1 MPPQARGLFDEGVSS
16 GKAGLVTF
24 WQLPSSRLKST
35 TVCEGILGVE
45 LNTRLFLSSARHGD
59 GSLWRAV
66 MFALLLTTPPPRP
79 PRMLLRF
86 KQLARALSRKHWRQ
100 NLVHSMVKASH
111 VGPARSSCASRTARS
126 TSFGAL
132 LLSVVVRQLVVAL
145 FCLPLKSW
153 SVPLLASVRCF

>member
-1 MPPQARGLFDEGVSS
+1 MPLA
-16 GKAGLVTF
+16 
-24 WQLPSSRLKST
+24 KS
-35 TVCEGILGVE
+35 
-45 LNTRLFLSSARHGD
+45 HGD
-59 GSLWRAV
+59 RSLWRAV

-100 NLVHSMVKASH
+100 NLVRHRLEDCSMKASH

-132 LLSVVVRQLVVAL
+132 LLSVVVRQLMVVL
-145 FCLPLKSW
+145 FCLPFKSR
-153 SVPLLASVRCF
+153 SVLPSQV